1 MAKNK
6 KTLFLAMILGHDNRV
21 SSKRVLG
28 SFVIVVMTLMIV
40 VCVFT
45 QEDATWL
52 SSAIDTLIIT
62 AGALLG
68 LGIADSA
75 FDRKQDY
82 QNNRYNNNGG
92 GYNNYGG
99 GGRINPQK
107 PRPRSTNRE
116 ESYCDEFN
124 G

>member
-1 MAKNK
+1 MAKFNK
-6 KTLFLAMILGHDNRV
+6 SLFLSMLSGNNNRV

-28 SFVIVVMTLMIV
+28 SFVIVTMTIMVV

-68 LGIADSA
+68 LGIADNA
-75 FDRKQDY
+75 FEKKQEG
-82 QNNRYNNNGG
+82 QNGKYNNV
-92 GYNNYGG
+92 
-99 GGRINPQK
+99 K
-107 PRPRSTNRE
+107 K
-116 ESYCDEFN
+116 
-124 G
+124 

>member
-1 MAKNK
+1 MAKHNK
-6 KTLFLAMILGHDNRV
+6 SLFLSMILGNNNRV

-28 SFVIVVMTLMIV
+28 SFVIITMTIMVVI
-40 VCVFT
+40 CVFT

-75 FDRKQDY
+75 FEKKKEN
-82 QNNRYNNNGG
+82 QNNNKYNGG
-92 GYNNYGG
+92 KRNN
-99 GGRINPQK
+99 QK
-107 PRPRSTNRE
+107 NKSNE
-116 ESYCDEFN
+116 VEYCDEYN

>member
-1 MAKNK
+1 MAKFNK
-6 KTLFLAMILGHDNRV
+6 SLFLSMLLGNNNRV

-28 SFVIVVMTLMIV
+28 SFVIVTMTIMVV

-68 LGIADSA
+68 LGIADTA
-75 FDRKQDY
+75 FEKKQEGQDGK
-82 QNNRYNNNGG
+82 YNNG
-92 GYNNYGG
+92 
-99 GGRINPQK
+99 K
-107 PRPRSTNRE
+107 K
-116 ESYCDEFN
+116 
-124 G
+124 

>member
-1 MAKNK
+1 MAKHNK
-6 KTLFLAMILGHDNRV
+6 SLFLSMILGNNNRV

-28 SFVIVVMTLMIV
+28 SFVIVTMTIMV
-40 VCVFT
+40 VICVFT

-75 FDRKQDY
+75 FDKKQGN
-82 QNNRYNNNGG
+82 QNNNKYNGG
-92 GYNNYGG
+92 N
-99 GGRINPQK
+99 R
-107 PRPRSTNRE
+107 TNHKNKTNE
-116 ESYCDEFN
+116 EEYCNEYH

>member
-1 MAKNK
+1 MAKFNK
-6 KTLFLAMILGHDNRV
+6 SLFLSMLSGNNNRV

-28 SFVIVVMTLMIV
+28 SFVIVTMTIMVV

-75 FDRKQDY
+75 FEKKKED
-82 QNNRYNNNGG
+82 QNGKYNNG
-92 GYNNYGG
+92 
-99 GGRINPQK
+99 K
-107 PRPRSTNRE
+107 K
-116 ESYCDEFN
+116 
-124 G
+124 

>member
-1 MAKNK
+1 MAKNNK
-6 KTLFLAMILGHDNRV
+6 SLFLSMILGNNNRV

-28 SFVIVVMTLMIV
+28 SFVIVVMTIMVV

-68 LGIADSA
+68 LGIADAA
-75 FDRKQDY
+75 FEKKQEDA
-82 QNNRYNNNGG
+82 NNKYNGG
-92 GYNNYGG
+92 GNKPY
-99 GGRINPQK
+99 Q
-107 PRPRSTNRE
+107 PRPKSKPTNKE
-116 ESYCDEFN
+116 ESHCDEFN

>member
-1 MAKNK
+1 MAKFNK
-6 KTLFLAMILGHDNRV
+6 SLLMSMLSGNNNRV

-28 SFVIVVMTLMIV
+28 SFVIVTMTIMVV

-68 LGIADSA
+68 LGIADNA
-75 FDRKQDY
+75 FEKKKEG
-82 QNNRYNNNGG
+82 QNEKYNNG
-92 GYNNYGG
+92 
-99 GGRINPQK
+99 K
-107 PRPRSTNRE
+107 K
-116 ESYCDEFN
+116 
-124 G
+124 

>member
-1 MAKNK
+1 MAKFNK
-6 KTLFLAMILGHDNRV
+6 SLFLSMLSGNNNRV

-28 SFVIVVMTLMIV
+28 SFVIITMTIMVV

-75 FDRKQDY
+75 FEKKQEG
-82 QNNRYNNNGG
+82 QNGKYNNG
-92 GYNNYGG
+92 
-99 GGRINPQK
+99 K
-107 PRPRSTNRE
+107 K
-116 ESYCDEFN
+116 
-124 G
+124 

>member
-1 MAKNK
+1 MAKFNK
-6 KTLFLAMILGHDNRV
+6 SLFLSMLSGNNNRV

-28 SFVIVVMTLMIV
+28 SFVIVVMTIMIV

-62 AGALLG
+62 GGALLG

-75 FDRKQDY
+75 FEKKQEG
-82 QNNRYNNNGG
+82 QNGKYNNG
-92 GYNNYGG
+92 
-99 GGRINPQK
+99 K
-107 PRPRSTNRE
+107 K
-116 ESYCDEFN
+116 
-124 G
+124 

>member
-1 MAKNK
+1 MAKGGKLLLLSMLTGSN
-6 KTLFLAMILGHDNRV
+6 NRV

-28 SFVIVVMTLMIV
+28 SFVIIVMTIMVV

-68 LGIADSA
+68 LGIADTA
-75 FDRKQDY
+75 FDKKSEN
-82 QNNRYNNNGG
+82 QNDK
-92 GYNNYGG
+92 YGNKNA
-99 GGRINPQK
+99 R
-107 PRPRSTNRE
+107 
-116 ESYCDEFN
+116 
-124 G
+124 

>member
-1 MAKNK
+1 MAKGNK
-6 KTLFLAMILGHDNRV
+6 SLLMSMLTGRNNRV

-28 SFVIVVMTLMIV
+28 SFVIIVMTIMVV

-68 LGIADSA
+68 LGIADTA
-75 FDRKQDY
+75 FDKKQEE
-82 QNNRYNNNGG
+82 QNNKYNNN
-92 GYNNYGG
+92 NND
-99 GGRINPQK
+99 GGR
-107 PRPRSTNRE
+107 RS
-116 ESYCDEFN
+116 S
-124 G
+124 

>member
-1 MAKNK
+1 MAKNNRS
-6 KTLFLAMILGHDNRV
+6 FLMSMILGGNNRV

-28 SFVIVVMTLMIV
+28 SFVIVVITIMVV

-68 LGIADSA
+68 LGIADTA
-75 FDRKQDY
+75 FDKKQEN
-82 QNNRYNNNGG
+82 QNGKYNNGG
-92 GYNNYGG
+92 
-99 GGRINPQK
+99 K
-107 PRPRSTNRE
+107 K
-116 ESYCDEFN
+116 
-124 G
+124 

>member
-1 MAKNK
+1 MAKGNK
-6 KTLFLAMILGHDNRV
+6 SLLMSMLLGRNNRI

-28 SFVIVVMTLMIV
+28 SFVIIVMTIMIV

-68 LGIADSA
+68 LGIADTA
-75 FDRKQDY
+75 FDKKQEE
-82 QNNRYNNNGG
+82 QNNKYNNN
-92 GYNNYGG
+92 NND
-99 GGRINPQK
+99 GGR
-107 PRPRSTNRE
+107 RS
-116 ESYCDEFN
+116 S
-124 G
+124 

>member
-1 MAKNK
+1 MAKFNK
-6 KTLFLAMILGHDNRV
+6 SLFLSMLLGNNNRV

-28 SFVIVVMTLMIV
+28 SFVIVTMTIMVV

-68 LGIADSA
+68 LGIADNA
-75 FDRKQDY
+75 FEKKQEG
-82 QNNRYNNNGG
+82 QNGKDNNG
-92 GYNNYGG
+92 
-99 GGRINPQK
+99 K
-107 PRPRSTNRE
+107 K
-116 ESYCDEFN
+116 
-124 G
+124 

>member
-1 MAKNK
+1 MAKNNRS
-6 KTLFLAMILGHDNRV
+6 FLMSMILGGNNRV

-28 SFVIVVMTLMIV
+28 SFVIVVMTIMVV

-68 LGIADSA
+68 LGIADTA
-75 FDRKQDY
+75 FDKKQEN
-82 QNNRYNNNGG
+82 QNGKYNNGG
-92 GYNNYGG
+92 
-99 GGRINPQK
+99 K
-107 PRPRSTNRE
+107 K
-116 ESYCDEFN
+116 
-124 G
+124 

>member
-1 MAKNK
+1 MAKNNK
-6 KTLFLAMILGHDNRV
+6 SLLISMILGNNNRV

-28 SFVIVVMTLMIV
+28 SFVIVTITIMVV

-75 FDRKQDY
+75 FEKKTEDT
-82 QNNRYNNNGG
+82 NNKYNGG
-92 GYNNYGG
+92 GNNYGG
-99 GGRINPQK
+99 GNK
-107 PRPRSTNRE
+107 PYPPKPKPKQTNKE
-116 ESYCDEFN
+116 ESHCDEFN

>member
-1 MAKNK
+1 MAKGNK
-6 KTLFLAMILGHDNRV
+6 SLLMSMLTGRNNRV

-28 SFVIVVMTLMIV
+28 SFVIIVMTIMIV

-68 LGIADSA
+68 LGIADTA
-75 FDRKQDY
+75 FDRKQEE
-82 QNNRYNNNGG
+82 QNNKYNNN
-92 GYNNYGG
+92 NND
-99 GGRINPQK
+99 GGR
-107 PRPRSTNRE
+107 RS
-116 ESYCDEFN
+116 S
-124 G
+124 

>member
-1 MAKNK
+1 MAKNNR
-6 KTLFLAMILGHDNRV
+6 LLLMSMILGKNNRV

-28 SFVIVVMTLMIV
+28 SFVIVVMTIMIV

-68 LGIADSA
+68 LGIADTA
-75 FDRKQDY
+75 FDKKQEC
-82 QNNRYNNNGG
+82 QNDKYNNGG
-92 GYNNYGG
+92 N
-99 GGRINPQK
+99 K
-107 PRPRSTNRE
+107 SRS
-116 ESYCDEFN
+116 S
-124 G
+124 

>member
-1 MAKNK
+1 MAKGNK
-6 KTLFLAMILGHDNRV
+6 SLLMSMLLGRNNRI

-28 SFVIVVMTLMIV
+28 SFVIIVMTIMVV

-68 LGIADSA
+68 LGIADTA
-75 FDRKQDY
+75 FDKKQEE
-82 QNNRYNNNGG
+82 QNNKYNNN
-92 GYNNYGG
+92 NND
-99 GGRINPQK
+99 GGR
-107 PRPRSTNRE
+107 RS
-116 ESYCDEFN
+116 S
-124 G
+124 